1 MASFVDTNILIYALV
16 ADEQTSADKVD
27 IARRLISDL
36 SRSGELVLS
45 AQVLGEF
52 SVNAM
57 RKGNPPLTME
67 QTFARVTELRRQR
80 IIPVDD
86 SLVEK
91 ALQRMRQSHISY
103 WDAQIVE
110 AAIRSGASILYTED
124 LHNGTVY
131 DGVEI
136 RDPFLR

>member
-16 ADEQTSADKVD
+16 ADEKSSADKVE
-27 IARRLISDL
+27 IARRLVSNL

-52 SVNAM
+52 SINAM
-57 RKGNPPLTME
+57 RKGSPPLTME
-67 QTFARVTELRRQR
+67 QTLARVTELRRQR

-91 ALQRMRQSHISY
+91 ALQRMQQSRISY

-136 RDPFLR
+136 RNPFV